1 MEESVRSKTTT
12 KQWAESITA
21 KVQTIAGELGVKGYK
36 LTDINSAT
44 SERLLSLSGIGVLYA
59 KKIVE
64 GRPYQRTDELVTKHV
79 LPQDTYDRMK
89 DQIEVKQP

>member
-1 MEESVRSKTTT
+1 MKNVRSTTTT
-12 KQWAESITA
+12 KQWAEAITA
-21 KVQTIAGELGVKGYK
+21 KIQTIAGQLGVKGYQ
-36 LTDINSAT
+36 LADINSAT
-44 SERLLSLSGIGVLYA
+44 SERLLSLSGIESLSA

-79 LPQDTYDRMK
+79 LPQDTYDGMK